1 MIINLIDQIKES
13 VIVPSQISW
22 IGSQDGKYTLPW
34 GTFKK
39 RFKYTMYDTEDAS
52 TELAS
57 DLVIKMA
64 DGSWY
69 ERDLNSGEWVHKRVP
84 EKQPDSQQFD
94 FVSELDSPNGSRAW
108 DTLEML
114 NDEELFPN
122 GGKNYATEQSTTA

>member
-84 EKQPDSQQFD
+84 EEQPDSKQYD
-94 FVSELDSPNGSRAW
+94 YVSEGDSPLGSIGF
-108 DTLEML
+108 DPLEYL
-114 NDEELFPN
+114 NDKDLMTTEGN
-122 GGKNYATEQSTTA
+122 DYATK